1 MILNAP
7 NILTLIRLAFIPLL
21 VLAFYWHSP
30 WHPVVVT
37 GIFFLAGVTDWLDGY
52 LARRL
57 QQTSRFGA
65 FMDPVADKLIV
76 VVSLVLLVASDNIRN
91 AVFDGRIFTVVIL
104 IIIGREVAVSALRE
118 WMAELGQR
126 GNVKVSF
133 IGKWKTM
140 TQMLAIGFLLYG
152 QPLWGAPVVAIGEIL
167 LYISAV
173 LTLWSMVAYL
183 LAAWPALSST
193 TEK

>member
-1 MILNAP
+1 VILNAP

-21 VLAFYWHSP
+21 VLAFYWTNP

-57 QQTSRFGA
+57 KQTSRFGA

-76 VVSLVLLVASDNIRN
+76 VVSLVLLVANPHIRD

-126 GNVKVSF
+126 RNVKVSF

-152 QPLWGAPVVAIGEIL
+152 QPLWGMPVVAIGEIL

-183 LAAWPALSST
+183 LAAWPALSSS

>member
-1 MILNAP
+1 VILNIP

-21 VLAFYWHSP
+21 VLAFYWHNP
-30 WHPVVVT
+30 ARPIVVT
-37 GIFFLAGVTDWLDGY
+37 GIFFLAGITDWFDGY

-57 QQTSRFGA
+57 QQMSRFGA

-76 VVSLVLLVASDNIRN
+76 TVALVLLVASPEIRHG
-91 AVFDGRIFTVVIL
+91 VFDSRIFTVVIL

-126 GNVKVSF
+126 RNVKVSF
-133 IGKWKTM
+133 VGKWKTM

-152 QPLWGAPVVAIGEIL
+152 QPLWNMPVVAIGEIL

-173 LTLWSMVAYL
+173 LTLWSMVTYL

>member
-1 MILNAP
+1 MILNVP

-37 GIFFLAGVTDWLDGY
+37 GIFFLAGITDWFDGY

-57 QQTSRFGA
+57 GQMSRFGA

-76 VVSLVLLVASDNIRN
+76 IVALVLLVASDNIRT
-91 AVFDGRIFTVVIL
+91 AVFDGRVFTVVVL

-118 WMAELGQR
+118 WMAELGER
-126 GNVKVSF
+126 RSVRVSF

-152 QPLWGAPVVAIGEIL
+152 KPLWGLPIVPIGEIL

-173 LTLWSMVAYL
+173 LTLWSMMIYL
-183 LAAWPALSST
+183 LAAWPALSS
-193 TEK
+193 EK